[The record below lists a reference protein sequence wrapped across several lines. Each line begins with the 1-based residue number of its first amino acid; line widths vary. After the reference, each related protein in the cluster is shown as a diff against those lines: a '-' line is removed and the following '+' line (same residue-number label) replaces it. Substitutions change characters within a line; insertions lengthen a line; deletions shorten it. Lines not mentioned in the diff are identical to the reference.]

1 MKSIQSKF
9 LFNAIV
15 FLVIGIIS
23 IMRKE
28 LFETIISFTFFG
40 IFLSL
45 NLLIRK
51 KEDEYLV

>member
-1 MKSIQSKF
+1 MQSKF

-23 IMRKE
+23 IFRKE
-28 LFETIISFTFFG
+28 LFETVISFTFFG

>member
-1 MKSIQSKF
+1 MKSTHSKF
-9 LFNAIV
+9 LFNAII

-23 IMRKE
+23 IIRTE
-28 LFETIISFTFFG
+28 LFETVISFTFFG

-51 KEDEYLV
+51 EEDEYLV